1 MCGLVDAY
9 PDDVKVLAKNR
20 HAIAVLSRYQLRR
33 GHVLVLARRHVEQ
46 WTDVGWHEWR
56 EVQRLAFEA
65 SQAIERAFDPVRVYS
80 ATLGSN
86 GKVAPTSF
94 PHLHVHVVPIYE
106 SDERGKPSNVFTW
119 KHGLSKPTESESRKL
134 QRELVAAWKRTR

>member
-1 MCGLVDAY
+1 MCGLVDAF
-9 PDDVKVLAKNR
+9 PRDVRVLATSR

-33 GHVLVLARRHVEQ
+33 GHVLVLARRHVER
-46 WTDVGWHEWR
+46 WSDVAWNEWR
-56 EVQRLAFEA
+56 DVQRLSWEA
-65 SQAIERAFDPVRVYS
+65 ARAIERAFDPVRVYA
-80 ATLGSN
+80 ATLGAN

-119 KHGLSKPTESESRKL
+119 KHGLVKPSSREAAAVQRALVDAWRSKR
-134 QRELVAAWKRTR
+134 